1 MIKTF
6 NPHYQ
11 ELEKRAKEEN
21 CFMDYQHLTAT
32 KEYGAVMCTVSSA
45 DGKRVCRMAGNSDIT
60 VAQEEA
66 GYMALCAF
74 YGEETK
80 GMAPVNAGQSQA
92 TQQKPAQTQ
101 PQTGAG
107 SRTPNAGQGN
117 QQPVQQRPNAGAT
130 AGPRQAGSAPVTPT
144 NRSQGRPASAPNAQ
158 AGNGQQ
164 QAAQGTQQRP
174 TPQTGGNAA
183 PAAQPNRTQGTQG
196 TLGNQRG
203 TTAPQQAQ
211 PTQQRPTQTQP
222 QAGNAGN
229 ADNTN
234 VANNGGTTNTA
245 PVNTEAHAA
254 DDFQVT
260 LGNFKHKTNN
270 WISVLVKDE
279 VCLNTL
285 RKMANMSNPMDER
298 LKAPI
303 QKVRQYLEAH
313 HLM

>member
-21 CFMDYQHLTAT
+21 CFIDYQHLTAT
-32 KEYGAVMCTVSSA
+32 KEYGAVMCTVSNA

-66 GYMALCAF
+66 GYMALCTF
-74 YGEETK
+74 YGEEIK
-80 GMAPVNAGQSQA
+80 GVAPVNAGQPQVAQGNRQQAQA
-92 TQQKPAQTQ
+92 TQQRSAQTQ
-101 PQTGAG
+101 PQAGTAGERASQPQAGAG
-107 SRTPNAGQGN
+107 NRTPNAEQGN
-117 QQPVQQRPNAGAT
+117 QQPVQQRQT

-144 NRSQGRPASAPNAQ
+144 NRTQTRNTPT
-158 AGNGQQ
+158 GNGQQ
-164 QAAQGTQQRP
+164 AQPTQQRP
-174 TPQTGGNAA
+174 QGGNAV
-183 PAAQPNRTQGTQG
+183 PAAQPNRAQGTP
-196 TLGNQRG
+196 GNQRG

-211 PTQQRPTQTQP
+211 TTQQTQP
-222 QAGNAGN
+222 QAGNTGN
-229 ADNTN
+229 AN
-234 VANNGGTTNTA
+234 VANNGGTTNAA

-260 LGNFKHKTNN
+260 LGNFKYKTNN